1 MAINLLNLVFTGGS
15 PDSGVTDQSS
25 LPKQGSSEVGEEDG
39 LGPLPPNWEKAY
51 TDKGEQYFI
60 DHNSGEEP
68 VIQTRNR
75 LNKQG
80 TGYTSK

>member
-1 MAINLLNLVFTGGS
+1 MYCLIAGGS

-25 LPKQGSSEVGEEDG
+25 LPKASDGGGGDEEG

-60 DHNSGEEP
+60 DHNSGKK
-68 VIQTRNR
+68 TKHKKFNR
-75 LNKQG
+75 LRQTLKI
-80 TGYTSK
+80 TLYF